1 MINRRIFLQ
10 AAAAGAS
17 VPAWQAHSAAPFRMA
32 YFETYSPLSFRPDG
46 GALRG
51 ILPDAIG
58 EVVTRMGMAVEH
70 TGYPWAR
77 AQLLVKNG
85 EQDGICT
92 IATPERLEYAVAAQE
107 PVVSAPRRV
116 FARADCPLLPKL
128 KQARTLDE
136 LRAINPVVVSYAGNG
151 WAKTN
156 LESSFKVESALNFE
170 TALKM
175 LVARRGDV
183 MIDNALTMQ
192 YSLQRTEGAG
202 EVVMLP
208 TDLETSYF
216 QLLVGK
222 KSPHVALLPAF
233 DNVLRQF
240 KKTPAYLKI
249 FQTYGVQL

>member
-1 MINRRIFLQ
+1 MTHRRVLLK
-10 AAAAGAS
+10 AAAAS
-17 VPAWQAHSAAPFRMA
+17 TLLPVWRVQAATPLRMA

-46 GALRG
+46 TTLRG
-51 ILPDAIG
+51 ILTDTIA
-58 EVVTRMGMAVEH
+58 EVGSRMGLTVES

-85 EQDGICT
+85 EQDAICT

-116 FARADCPLLPKL
+116 FARADNPLLPKL

-136 LRAINPVVVSYAGNG
+136 LRALNPVVVSYAGNG
-151 WAKTN
+151 WAKAN
-156 LESSFKVESALNFE
+156 LEGTFKIEPGINFE

-208 TDLETSYF
+208 TDLEVSHF
-216 QLLVGK
+216 QLLVSK
-222 KSPHVALLPAF
+222 KSPHLAVLPAF
-233 DNVLRQF
+233 DAAMRQF
-240 KKTPAYLKI
+240 KKTSAYQKI